1 MSSGS
6 TFTEIVIN
14 GISRGSVYALVALG
28 YTMVYGVLG
37 MINFAHGEVFMIGM
51 FACVYAMGTFSVVWG
66 DHVLLNLALGI
77 VVAMIFSA
85 GYGYAN
91 ERIAYRRL
99 RKAHVLAPLT
109 SAIGISTFLQY
120 FIFLNVSKE
129 KVNFPR
135 FYSDWLTG
143 HHIHLGG
150 STAPSDKIS
159 AIPVHLN
166 GVDITYLQLA
176 IFGLTLVIMTALYVL
191 INHTRLG
198 IALRATAQDQLMA
211 SLVGIP
217 VDKIIAF
224 TFILGSGLAAI
235 AGVMVAMYTNVL
247 VFDAGYRVGL
257 KAFTA
262 AILGGIG
269 NIPGAVLGAMIL
281 GLTEALTTL
290 AFGSEWDDVT
300 TFAMLMLVLL
310 MRPRGL
316 LGERVADKV

>member
-6 TFTEIVIN
+6 TLTEILIN
-14 GISRGSVYALVALG
+14 GVSRGAVYALVALG

-51 FACVYAMGTFSVVWG
+51 FTCVYAIGVFSVAWG
-66 DHVLLNLALGI
+66 DHVFLNLGLGLL
-77 VVAMIFSA
+77 VAMIFSA

-99 RKAHVLAPLT
+99 RRAHPLAPLT

-120 FIFLNVSKE
+120 FIFLTVSKE
-129 KVNFPR
+129 AVGFPR
-135 FYSDWLTG
+135 YYSNMLSTG
-143 HHIHLGG
+143 HIHL
-150 STAPSDKIS
+150 
-159 AIPVHLN
+159 L
-166 GVDITYLQLA
+166 GVDVTYLQLA
-176 IFGLTLVIMTALYVL
+176 IFGVTMVIMGALFYL
-191 INHTRLG
+191 IHGTRLG

-211 SLVGIP
+211 SLVGVP
-217 VDKIIAF
+217 VDKMIAF
-224 TFILGSGLAAI
+224 TFVLGSALAAI
-235 AGVMVAMYTNVL
+235 AGVMVSMYDNVL

-269 NIPGAVLGAMIL
+269 NVPGAVLGAMIL

-290 AFGSEWDDVT
+290 WVGSEWNDVT
-300 TFAMLMLVLL
+300 IFAMLMLVLL
-310 MRPRGL
+310 FRPRGL

>member
-1 MSSGS
+1 MTADSSS
-6 TFTEIVIN
+6 TLTEILIG
-14 GISRGSVYALVALG
+14 GISRGSMYALVALG

-37 MINFAHGEVFMIGM
+37 MINFAHGEIFMIGM
-51 FACVYAMGTFSVVWG
+51 FSCVFAIGLASAAWG
-66 DHVLLNLALGI
+66 DHIVLNLALGI
-77 VVAMIFSA
+77 LVAMIFSA
-85 GYGYAN
+85 AYGFAN

-120 FIFLNVSKE
+120 FIFLTVSKDT
-129 KVNFPR
+129 VNFPR
-135 FYSDWLTG
+135 YYSDLLTNN
-143 HHIHLGG
+143 HIH
-150 STAPSDKIS
+150 
-159 AIPVHLN
+159 VV
-166 GVDITYLQLA
+166 GVDVTYLQLT
-176 IFGLTLVIMTALYVL
+176 ILGLTFVIMGGLFYL
-191 INHTRLG
+191 INYTRLG

-217 VDKIIAF
+217 VNKIIAF
-224 TFILGSGLAAI
+224 TFILGSALAAI
-235 AGVMVAMYTNVL
+235 AGVMFSMYNNVL

-269 NIPGAVLGAMIL
+269 NIPGAVLGAMII

-290 AFGSEWDDVT
+290 EFGSEWNDVT
-300 TFAMLMLVLL
+300 TFGMLMLVLL
-310 MRPRGL
+310 LRPRGL

>member
-1 MSSGS
+1 MTSSS
-6 TFTEIVIN
+6 TLTEILIN
-14 GISRGSVYALVALG
+14 GVSRGAVYALVALG

-51 FACVYAMGTFSVVWG
+51 FACVYAIGVFSVAWG
-66 DHVLLNLALGI
+66 NHVLLNLGLGI
-77 VVAMIFSA
+77 LVAMIFSA

-99 RKAHVLAPLT
+99 RKAHALAPLT

-120 FIFLNVSKE
+120 FIFLTVSKDT
-129 KVNFPR
+129 VDFPR
-135 FYSDWLTG
+135 YYSDLLTT
-143 HHIHLGG
+143 HRIHFGG
-150 STAPSDKIS
+150 
-159 AIPVHLN
+159 VE
-166 GVDITYLQLA
+166 VTYLQLA
-176 IFGLTLVIMTALYVL
+176 ILGLTLLIMGGLFFM
-191 INHTRLG
+191 INCTRLG

-211 SLVGIP
+211 SLVGVP

-224 TFILGSGLAAI
+224 TFILGSALAAI
-235 AGVMVAMYTNVL
+235 AGVMVSMYNNVL
-247 VFDAGYRVGL
+247 VFEAGFRVGL

-269 NIPGAVLGAMIL
+269 NVPGAVVGAMIL

-290 AFGSEWDDVT
+290 AFGSEWNDVT

-310 MRPRGL
+310 LRPRGL

>member
-1 MSSGS
+1 MTGLIKEWFSQVMNS
-6 TFTEIVIN
+6 TSTLVEILLDGV
-14 GISRGSVYALVALG
+14 SRGAVYALVALG

-37 MINFAHGEVFMIGM
+37 MINFAHGEIFMIGM
-51 FACVYAMGTFSVVWG
+51 FACVYAIGAFSIAWG
-66 DHVLLNLALGI
+66 DHAVLNLTLGI
-77 VVAMIFSA
+77 IVAMIFSA
-85 GYGYAN
+85 AYGYAN

-120 FIFLNVSKE
+120 FIFINVSKE
-129 KVNFPR
+129 KVQFPR
-135 FYSDWLTG
+135 YYSDLLTT
-143 HHIHLGG
+143 HHITIG
-150 STAPSDKIS
+150 SIEIS
-159 AIPVHLN
+159 YLRIAIL
-166 GVDITYLQLA
+166 
-176 IFGLTLVIMTALYVL
+176 GLTLVIMAGLFYM
-191 INHTRLG
+191 INYTRLG

-217 VDKIIAF
+217 IDRIIAF
-224 TFILGSGLAAI
+224 TFILGSGLAAV

-269 NIPGAVLGAMIL
+269 NVPGAVLGAMII

-290 AFGSEWDDVT
+290 EFGSEWSDVT
-300 TFAMLMLVLL
+300 VFAVLMLVLL
-310 MRPRGL
+310 LRPRGL

>member
-6 TFTEIVIN
+6 TLTEILLN
-14 GISRGSVYALVALG
+14 GVSRGAVYALVALG

-51 FACVYAMGTFSVVWG
+51 FACVYAIGVFSVAWG
-66 DHVLLNLALGI
+66 DHIFLNLGLGL

-99 RKAHVLAPLT
+99 RRAHPLAPLT

-120 FIFLNVSKE
+120 FIFLTVSKE
-129 KVNFPR
+129 TVGFPR
-135 FYSDWLTG
+135 YYSDLLTTNRL
-143 HHIHLGG
+143 HL
-150 STAPSDKIS
+150 
-159 AIPVHLN
+159 L
-166 GVDITYLQLA
+166 GVDVTYLQLA
-176 IFGLTLVIMTALYVL
+176 ILGVALVIMAALFYL
-191 INHTRLG
+191 INATRLG

-217 VDKIIAF
+217 VDRMIAF
-224 TFILGSGLAAI
+224 TFVLGSALAAV
-235 AGVMVAMYTNVL
+235 AGVMVSMYDNVL

-269 NIPGAVLGAMIL
+269 NVPGAVLGAMIL

-290 AFGSEWDDVT
+290 WVGSEWNDVT
-300 TFAMLMLVLL
+300 IFAMLMLVLL
-310 MRPRGL
+310 FRPRGI

>member
-1 MSSGS
+1 M
-6 TFTEIVIN
+6 TAQTLIEILIN
-14 GISRGSVYALVALG
+14 GISRGAMYALVALG

-37 MINFAHGEVFMIGM
+37 MINFAHGEIFMIGM
-51 FACVYAMGTFSVVWG
+51 FACVYALGVFSLMWG
-66 DHVLLNLALGI
+66 DHAMVNLTLAM
-77 VVAMIFSA
+77 VVAMVFSA
-85 GYGYAN
+85 AYGYAN

-120 FIFLNVSKE
+120 FIFLTVSKDS
-129 KVNFPR
+129 VNFPR
-135 FYSDWLTG
+135 YYSDWLTNN
-143 HHIHLGG
+143 HLRLGP
-150 STAPSDKIS
+150 AD
-159 AIPVHLN
+159 V
-166 GVDITYLQLA
+166 TYLQVTIL
-176 IFGLTLVIMTALYVL
+176 GLTLVIMGGLYYL
-191 INHTRLG
+191 INHTRMG

-217 VDKIIAF
+217 VNRTIAF
-224 TFILGSGLAAI
+224 TFILGSALAAI
-235 AGVMVAMYTNVL
+235 AGVMFSMYSNVL

-290 AFGSEWDDVT
+290 QFGSEWNDVT
-300 TFAMLMLVLL
+300 TFGVLMLVLL
-310 MRPRGL
+310 LRPRGL

>member
-6 TFTEIVIN
+6 TLTEILIN
-14 GISRGSVYALVALG
+14 GVSRGAVYALVALG

-51 FACVYAMGTFSVVWG
+51 FACVYAIGVFSVMWG
-66 DHVLLNLALGI
+66 NHLLLNLGLGL

-99 RKAHVLAPLT
+99 RKAHALAPLT

-120 FIFLNVSKE
+120 FIFLTVSKDT
-129 KVNFPR
+129 VGFPR
-135 FYSDWLTG
+135 YYSDLLTMRQV
-143 HHIHLGG
+143 HIGAVG
-150 STAPSDKIS
+150 
-159 AIPVHLN
+159 
-166 GVDITYLQLA
+166 ITYLQIA
-176 IFGLTLVIMTALYVL
+176 ILGLSLVIMAGLFFL

-198 IALRATAQDQLMA
+198 IALRATAQDRLMA
-211 SLVGIP
+211 GLVGIP

-224 TFILGSGLAAI
+224 TFILGSALAAI
-235 AGVMVAMYTNVL
+235 AGVMVAMYDNVM

-290 AFGSEWDDVT
+290 VVGSEWNDVT

-310 MRPRGL
+310 LRPRGL

>member
-1 MSSGS
+1 MNS
-6 TFTEIVIN
+6 TLTEILIGGV
-14 GISRGSVYALVALG
+14 SRGAMYALVALG

-37 MINFAHGEVFMIGM
+37 MINFAHGDIFMIGM
-51 FACVYAMGTFSVVWG
+51 FACVFAMGAFASVWG
-66 DHVLLNLALGI
+66 DHVALNLCLGI
-77 VVAMIFSA
+77 LVAMIFSA
-85 GYGYAN
+85 AYGYAN

-120 FIFLNVSKE
+120 FIFLTVSRDT
-129 KVNFPR
+129 VNFPR
-135 FYSDWLTG
+135 YYSDYLTNN
-143 HHIHLGG
+143 HVHLGG
-150 STAPSDKIS
+150 
-159 AIPVHLN
+159 
-166 GVDITYLQLA
+166 VDVTYLQLT
-176 IFGLTLVIMTALYVL
+176 ILGLTLVIMAGLYFL

-217 VDKIIAF
+217 VNKVIAF
-224 TFILGSGLAAI
+224 TFVLGSALAAV
-235 AGVMVAMYTNVL
+235 AGVMFSMYNNVL

-269 NIPGAVLGAMIL
+269 NVPGAVLGAMII

-290 AFGSEWDDVT
+290 SFGSEWNDVT
-300 TFAMLMLVLL
+300 TFAVLMLVLL
-310 MRPRGL
+310 LRPRGL